1 MQDIVRKL
9 PRVMAPFQRDA
20 YAKIQGSFILLKK
33 LNEDG
38 IKNVMFCL
46 YEQFLYQ
53 PFQTYCL
60 FVAPL

>member
-1 MQDIVRKL
+1 MQDIVEKL

-20 YAKIQGSFILLKK
+20 YAKIQGSFIFLKK

-46 YEQFLYQ
+46 YEQYSSINHSKHIASL
-53 PFQTYCL
+53 
-60 FVAPL
+60 